1 MMGRRKVV
9 RDRLK
14 REGVGVEELKERG
27 GREMSHQVSRE
38 FKDKREE
45 EEKKGNSKLFS
56 KDN

>member
-14 REGVGVEELKERG
+14 RGGGVEELKERG